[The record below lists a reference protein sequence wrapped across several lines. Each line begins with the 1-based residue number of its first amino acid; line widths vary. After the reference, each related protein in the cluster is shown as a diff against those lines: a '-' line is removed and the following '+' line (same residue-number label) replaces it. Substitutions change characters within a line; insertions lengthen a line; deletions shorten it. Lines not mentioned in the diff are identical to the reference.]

1 MTDQQVRERAAAL
14 QREGKSYRGIAAE
27 LGVPKST
34 IQDWLQ
40 ESSRRSADEVKAVA
54 DDRRDKV
61 VKLHGEELSIRAIAY
76 EVDISPTHVARILRE
91 QGLKA
96 NGWQG

>member
-1 MTDQQVRERAAAL
+1 MTDQQKRERAAAL
-14 QREGKSYRGIAAE
+14 HTEGKSYRGIAAE

-40 ESSRRSADEVKAVA
+40 SSSRRSMDEVSRVA
-54 DDRRDKV
+54 QERV
-61 VKLHGEELSIRAIAY
+61 ALVKRLHGEEMSIRQIAY
-76 EVDISPTHVARILRE
+76 EADISPTHVARILKE
-91 QGLKA
+91 ENLKA